1 MEELRANPTSSI
13 SVKSKSELFFFKLI
27 SFSVGRVR
35 VFNVDDHSKVKTQR
49 EIKKAGSAR
58 SSLLK
63 VKYDYITSLISVLK
77 GTAIVP
83 RHHTGKVKF
92 LTLKLK

>member
-13 SVKSKSELFFFKLI
+13 SVKSKSELIIFKLI

-58 SSLLK
+58 SCL
-63 VKYDYITSLISVLK
+63 
-77 GTAIVP
+77 
-83 RHHTGKVKF
+83 F
-92 LTLKLK
+92 KLS